1 MSTTIIIIIA
11 VIAFIVLLSAA
22 LSVASFSYEKF
33 MQEYN
38 RLVKIHIAQDITI
51 LDFVHTLNYNV
62 FNGKI
67 ALKAVDQDVLNYYVP
82 KQKVIALSKKTL
94 SSNTLASF
102 AIVAHEMGHALQDK
116 EGSKLKILNFLRRLG
131 AIIGFLFLPLI
142 LAGIII
148 LFFGQDLRLVSYILF
163 ACAGLILLLAI
174 VIKARTISIEKDASN
189 NGLEFL
195 KQILSEN
202 EVLECKKLLNA
213 ARLTYWGDLFRL
225 LLSWTMLTKKTRMFR

>member
-11 VIAFIVLLSAA
+11 VIAFIILLSAA

-38 RLVKIHIAQDITI
+38 RLVEIHITQDITI